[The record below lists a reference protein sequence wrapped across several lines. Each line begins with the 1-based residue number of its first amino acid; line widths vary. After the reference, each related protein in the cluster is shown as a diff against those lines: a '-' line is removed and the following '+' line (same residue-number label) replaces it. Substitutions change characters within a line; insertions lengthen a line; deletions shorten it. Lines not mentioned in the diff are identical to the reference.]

1 MSPAP
6 RWNEHCKR
14 SSIVTT
20 CCGRAWTPRLTNS
33 RIREPGSITAPAILR
48 RTSIVSTSGEEFV
61 AAAETAMQDASS
73 RLDPEHGKMISAVW
87 LDPVSSNG
95 DRAEA
100 GRLLL
105 VLHHLAVDGVSWR
118 MLVPGLVTAYASAFD
133 GETPILPPGGTSIR
147 RWATALAETAA
158 QRRDEIDLWS
168 RMRTDEPLLGA
179 RGLDPAVDVG
189 ATVDRVSVDVPTSV
203 TENVISTVPQ
213 HFGGSVNDGLLAALA
228 IAVTAWRRSRGQ
240 RSGDVLVNLE
250 GHGREENAVPGADLS
265 RTVGWFTTLFPVRID
280 LTGLDVVDALAGGST
295 AASAVKLVKETL
307 LGLPDNGIGFG
318 ILKYLDRNEELRELP
333 TPQISFNYLG
343 RFAGSDPEHGEVPWL
358 PISEV
363 TLDEAHSGELAAASV
378 LDINAVTT
386 DTAHGPILRAT
397 WSFPRGIL
405 SEAEVTELAE
415 LWARALGAL
424 SEYVEEHSEREL
436 TPTDLDLVTA
446 DQQSIEQLERRFP
459 DLTDIWSLSP
469 LQSGM
474 LFHAQFDETE
484 IDPYM
489 VQLTLE
495 LGGRVEAPRL
505 RRAAQA
511 LVDRH
516 PSLRAGFVSAP
527 GGRALQVI
535 RSGVDIGWAEID
547 LSGAEDSEVAFGQL
561 LERDRAH
568 RFDMET
574 APLIRFMLVR
584 IGPDTAR
591 LVVTNH
597 HILLDGWS
605 TPLLLRDLLTLY
617 ATDGDPEILPR
628 VQSYRDY
635 LSWISKQEPE
645 TSLRAWQEALRGVD
659 TSTHLSRADTAA
671 ETVASEIHSY
681 SLPTERAETLR
692 AFARSR
698 GLTMATLV
706 QVAWGIVL
714 AELLGRDDVVFGGTV
729 SGRPPQVPGVESIVG
744 LFINTVPV
752 RVRLDARE
760 TLAELAIRVQSE
772 QASLLDHHHIG
783 LSDIAG
789 AVGAAGSFDTLTVF
803 ESYPVDETALTAET
817 DIAGMHVLGIDGR
830 DSAHYPIAVVA
841 SESDTLN
848 LKMEYL
854 PTHFSAREVAKITER
869 VGIVLGQLA
878 SAPDQPLARLQVL
891 TEFESRDLA
900 PVFGSPGRS
909 ARTLPEILADVSATY
924 PDRIALSAGSRSM
937 TYAELDRR
945 SNQLARAM
953 IRRGAGPETSVAIGI
968 ERSVESVLAVWA
980 VAKTGA
986 AFVPVDPTYP
996 ADRIE
1001 HMLSDSEVLFGL
1013 TVVDAIDTLPPIVSW
1028 LVLGEEAFDDDVA
1041 TSCTLPITQDERR
1054 APVVMDNAAYVVYT
1068 SGSTGRPKGVVVTH
1082 TGLDSFALDQ
1092 QRRFHADH
1100 HSRTLHFATPSFDG
1114 AVFEYLQA
1122 FGVGATMVIV
1132 PTDIYGGAELAS
1144 LIRREHVTHAF
1155 VTTAALATVDP
1166 AGLDEFRHVVVG
1178 GETLPPHLVGL
1189 WAPGREFVNAYGPTE
1204 TTVMADISEPM
1215 TVGAPITI
1223 GGPIRGVHEMI
1234 LDSRLQPVPVGAP
1247 GELYIAGI
1255 GLARGYHRRPGL
1267 TSERF
1272 VADPFGKPGDRMYR
1286 TGDIVSWRSD
1296 HTIEYVGRSDF
1307 QVKIRGFRIELG
1319 EVDAQ
1324 ITAMASVT
1332 NCVTLGVDGPAG
1344 ATVLASYLT
1353 VEEGSTLTGA
1363 EITAHLAG
1371 RVPSH
1376 MVPAS
1381 IMIVDE
1387 LPRTAVGKL
1396 DRKALPTPEF
1406 TGTGVGF
1413 RAPGTSLERRIAD
1426 AFIDVL
1432 GVERVGVDDNFFE
1445 LGGNSLIATRVVSRL
1460 NSALNIDVGVRV
1472 LFEAPTTA
1480 QLAERLSSAVTAV
1493 GTVPLTPMERSG
1505 SVPLSLAQKRM
1516 WFLNQFDT
1524 RSAAYNIPL
1533 AVRLTGDLDVT
1544 AMQQAIADVVERH
1557 ETLRTVFPA
1566 VGGDPIQE
1574 VLTVDEAV
1582 PPVREMTLGEDELAE
1597 RMQRLAT
1604 TGFDVSVDLP
1614 LRVALFRL
1622 DTAEPVHI
1630 LFVVVHH
1637 ICADGSSMAPLARDV
1652 MTAYLAR
1659 TAGTEPTWAPLEV
1672 QYADFTLW
1680 QHRVLG
1686 SEDDPESVISRQ
1698 LHYWSEQLAGLDDV
1712 IALPADHPRPVQQT
1726 FHGDRFTFDIDAN
1739 THRALAD
1746 LTRANGVTMF
1756 MALHGALAVLMSKL
1770 SGADEVTIGTPIA
1783 GRGQAALDHLVG
1795 MFVNTLVLR
1804 TSVDPDIT
1812 FADLLEHV
1820 REIDL
1825 AAFQNS
1831 DLPFE
1836 RLVDVINPTRS
1847 TSYSPLFQVA
1857 LELQNNE
1864 PAHFHLPGLDIDGLT
1879 VETKFAK
1886 EDLELIV
1893 DEKFDEFGIPAGMS
1907 AAFDF
1912 ATDLFEPAT
1921 IRRFADRL
1929 RLILDAV
1936 GRDPATRIAD
1946 IGILGADETAA
1957 LVPASGA
1964 AATRARVWPEILAEA
1979 VASNPDAPALSSRER
1994 SMTYRELDEES
2005 TKLARALCRRGVGPE
2020 DFVALGLPRSTAEI
2034 VAIWAVTKTGAAFL
2048 PVDPNYPDDR
2058 INHMLDDSRAVLG
2071 ITDDAHRSQLPDT
2084 VEWMVLDEAE
2094 TVDEID
2100 AQSAAAI
2107 TDRDR
2112 TIPLHHGHPAYLIY
2126 TSGSTGKPKGVIVTH
2141 LGLSNLN
2148 AEEHQ
2153 RFNVQPYSRISH
2165 LASPSFDASVFEL
2178 MMAFGSGA
2186 CLVVIPPTV
2195 FGGSELAEIFA
2206 DEHVSHAFITP
2217 TALSS
2222 IESSALPELRVL
2234 AVGGEACPPELVDI
2248 WGRDRRMFNGYGPT
2262 ESTIQASVSEPM
2274 RPGKDI
2280 NIGRPAI
2287 GFAGLVLDGHL
2298 KPVPVGVI
2306 GELYVTG
2313 PGLARGYHNRPDLTA
2328 DRFVADPFGEPG
2340 QRMYRTGDLV
2350 RWRSDSTL
2358 EYLGRSDFQIKVRGF
2373 RIELGEIDSVLMAH
2387 PSVYFAATL
2396 GHEAP
2401 SGETMIASYIQPVEG
2416 QTVDDWELRRHLSSR
2431 LPAHMVP
2438 GAIVVVD
2445 RIPVTPVGKL
2455 DRKALPTPS
2464 FERRTVPYAPPTN
2477 NTERTVVD
2485 IFETVL
2491 GHEHI
2496 GVDDD
2501 FFELGGTSIVATRI
2515 TIELEKRLGM
2525 RVPLQSLF
2533 LDPTPAGVARAA
2545 DGMDAHSP
2553 DDSSDLLAPMITL
2566 RAGSD
2571 RAPLFFVHPGIGLSW
2586 GYAEFVKHL
2595 ELDQPVYGLQL
2606 PSLSGGPS
2614 FDSLTELADDYAN
2627 RIAAVAST
2635 GPIHLAG
2642 WSLGGVIAHAVAH
2655 SLTRSGRDVTLSI
2668 LDSYPSSDSDQPAE
2682 LSVSELLAGLAM
2694 PAGSKTVETFEEAA
2708 ELLEQTLGAGI
2719 GIEAEHLARI
2729 SRGYSH
2735 SVELTNRHQPPVHVG
2750 AIEFFVAGRSTEN
2763 GHDVAEW
2770 RRFVEGDI
2778 RVTEVDCEH
2787 NQMIEPGPAATI
2799 AVRLREVIA
2808 QWGV

>member
-1 MSPAP
+1 M
-6 RWNEHCKR
+6 
-14 SSIVTT
+14 
-20 CCGRAWTPRLTNS
+20 
-33 RIREPGSITAPAILR
+33 
-48 RTSIVSTSGEEFV
+48 
-61 AAAETAMQDASS
+61 
-73 RLDPEHGKMISAVW
+73 
-87 LDPVSSNG
+87 
-95 DRAEA
+95 
-100 GRLLL
+100 
-105 VLHHLAVDGVSWR
+105 
-118 MLVPGLVTAYASAFD
+118 
-133 GETPILPPGGTSIR
+133 
-147 RWATALAETAA
+147 
-158 QRRDEIDLWS
+158 
-168 RMRTDEPLLGA
+168 
-179 RGLDPAVDVG
+179 
-189 ATVDRVSVDVPTSV
+189 
-203 TENVISTVPQ
+203 
-213 HFGGSVNDGLLAALA
+213 
-228 IAVTAWRRSRGQ
+228 
-240 RSGDVLVNLE
+240 
-250 GHGREENAVPGADLS
+250 
-265 RTVGWFTTLFPVRID
+265 
-280 LTGLDVVDALAGGST
+280 
-295 AASAVKLVKETL
+295 
-307 LGLPDNGIGFG
+307 
-318 ILKYLDRNEELRELP
+318 
-333 TPQISFNYLG
+333 
-343 RFAGSDPEHGEVPWL
+343 
-358 PISEV
+358 
-363 TLDEAHSGELAAASV
+363 
-378 LDINAVTT
+378 
-386 DTAHGPILRAT
+386 
-397 WSFPRGIL
+397 
-405 SEAEVTELAE
+405 
-415 LWARALGAL
+415 
-424 SEYVEEHSEREL
+424 EEHSEREL

-605 TPLLLRDLLTLY
+605 TPLILRDLLTLY

-681 SLPTERAETLR
+681 SLPTERTETLR

-789 AVGAAGSFDTLTVF
+789 AVGAVGSFDTLTVF

-1406 TGTGVGF
+1406 TGTGVEF
-1413 RAPGTSLERRIAD
+1413 RAP
-1426 AFIDVL
+1426 
-1432 GVERVGVDDNFFE
+1432 
-1445 LGGNSLIATRVVSRL
+1445 
-1460 NSALNIDVGVRV
+1460 
-1472 LFEAPTTA
+1472 AP
-1480 QLAERLSSAVTAV
+1480 
-1493 GTVPLTPMERSG
+1493 
-1505 SVPLSLAQKRM
+1505 
-1516 WFLNQFDT
+1516 
-1524 RSAAYNIPL
+1524 
-1533 AVRLTGDLDVT
+1533 
-1544 AMQQAIADVVERH
+1544 
-1557 ETLRTVFPA
+1557 
-1566 VGGDPIQE
+1566 
-1574 VLTVDEAV
+1574 
-1582 PPVREMTLGEDELAE
+1582 
-1597 RMQRLAT
+1597 
-1604 TGFDVSVDLP
+1604 
-1614 LRVALFRL
+1614 
-1622 DTAEPVHI
+1622 
-1630 LFVVVHH
+1630 
-1637 ICADGSSMAPLARDV
+1637 
-1652 MTAYLAR
+1652 AR
-1659 TAGTEPTWAPLEV
+1659 TSDRRCV
-1672 QYADFTLW
+1672 
-1680 QHRVLG
+1680 HR
-1686 SEDDPESVISRQ
+1686 R
-1698 LHYWSEQLAGLDDV
+1698 
-1712 IALPADHPRPVQQT
+1712 
-1726 FHGDRFTFDIDAN
+1726 
-1739 THRALAD
+1739 
-1746 LTRANGVTMF
+1746 TRRR
-1756 MALHGALAVLMSKL
+1756 
-1770 SGADEVTIGTPIA
+1770 A
-1783 GRGQAALDHLVG
+1783 GR
-1795 MFVNTLVLR
+1795 
-1804 TSVDPDIT
+1804 
-1812 FADLLEHV
+1812 
-1820 REIDL
+1820 
-1825 AAFQNS
+1825 
-1831 DLPFE
+1831 
-1836 RLVDVINPTRS
+1836 
-1847 TSYSPLFQVA
+1847 
-1857 LELQNNE
+1857 
-1864 PAHFHLPGLDIDGLT
+1864 
-1879 VETKFAK
+1879 
-1886 EDLELIV
+1886 
-1893 DEKFDEFGIPAGMS
+1893 
-1907 AAFDF
+1907 
-1912 ATDLFEPAT
+1912 
-1921 IRRFADRL
+1921 RR
-1929 RLILDAV
+1929 
-1936 GRDPATRIAD
+1936 
-1946 IGILGADETAA
+1946 
-1957 LVPASGA
+1957 
-1964 AATRARVWPEILAEA
+1964 
-1979 VASNPDAPALSSRER
+1979 
-1994 SMTYRELDEES
+1994 
-2005 TKLARALCRRGVGPE
+2005 
-2020 DFVALGLPRSTAEI
+2020 
-2034 VAIWAVTKTGAAFL
+2034 
-2048 PVDPNYPDDR
+2048 
-2058 INHMLDDSRAVLG
+2058 
-2071 ITDDAHRSQLPDT
+2071 
-2084 VEWMVLDEAE
+2084 
-2094 TVDEID
+2094 
-2100 AQSAAAI
+2100 
-2107 TDRDR
+2107 
-2112 TIPLHHGHPAYLIY
+2112 
-2126 TSGSTGKPKGVIVTH
+2126 
-2141 LGLSNLN
+2141 
-2148 AEEHQ
+2148 
-2153 RFNVQPYSRISH
+2153 
-2165 LASPSFDASVFEL
+2165 
-2178 MMAFGSGA
+2178 
-2186 CLVVIPPTV
+2186 
-2195 FGGSELAEIFA
+2195 
-2206 DEHVSHAFITP
+2206 
-2217 TALSS
+2217 
-2222 IESSALPELRVL
+2222 
-2234 AVGGEACPPELVDI
+2234 
-2248 WGRDRRMFNGYGPT
+2248 
-2262 ESTIQASVSEPM
+2262 
-2274 RPGKDI
+2274 
-2280 NIGRPAI
+2280 
-2287 GFAGLVLDGHL
+2287 
-2298 KPVPVGVI
+2298 
-2306 GELYVTG
+2306 
-2313 PGLARGYHNRPDLTA
+2313 
-2328 DRFVADPFGEPG
+2328 
-2340 QRMYRTGDLV
+2340 
-2350 RWRSDSTL
+2350 
-2358 EYLGRSDFQIKVRGF
+2358 
-2373 RIELGEIDSVLMAH
+2373 
-2387 PSVYFAATL
+2387 
-2396 GHEAP
+2396 
-2401 SGETMIASYIQPVEG
+2401 
-2416 QTVDDWELRRHLSSR
+2416 
-2431 LPAHMVP
+2431 
-2438 GAIVVVD
+2438 
-2445 RIPVTPVGKL
+2445 
-2455 DRKALPTPS
+2455 
-2464 FERRTVPYAPPTN
+2464 
-2477 NTERTVVD
+2477 
-2485 IFETVL
+2485 
-2491 GHEHI
+2491 
-2496 GVDDD
+2496 
-2501 FFELGGTSIVATRI
+2501 
-2515 TIELEKRLGM
+2515 
-2525 RVPLQSLF
+2525 
-2533 LDPTPAGVARAA
+2533 
-2545 DGMDAHSP
+2545 
-2553 DDSSDLLAPMITL
+2553 
-2566 RAGSD
+2566 
-2571 RAPLFFVHPGIGLSW
+2571 
-2586 GYAEFVKHL
+2586 
-2595 ELDQPVYGLQL
+2595 
-2606 PSLSGGPS
+2606 
-2614 FDSLTELADDYAN
+2614 
-2627 RIAAVAST
+2627 
-2635 GPIHLAG
+2635 
-2642 WSLGGVIAHAVAH
+2642 
-2655 SLTRSGRDVTLSI
+2655 
-2668 LDSYPSSDSDQPAE
+2668 
-2682 LSVSELLAGLAM
+2682 
-2694 PAGSKTVETFEEAA
+2694 
-2708 ELLEQTLGAGI
+2708 
-2719 GIEAEHLARI
+2719 
-2729 SRGYSH
+2729 
-2735 SVELTNRHQPPVHVG
+2735 
-2750 AIEFFVAGRSTEN
+2750 
-2763 GHDVAEW
+2763 
-2770 RRFVEGDI
+2770 
-2778 RVTEVDCEH
+2778 
-2787 NQMIEPGPAATI
+2787 
-2799 AVRLREVIA
+2799 
-2808 QWGV
+2808 